1 MNTKEKFLLQLNKF
15 KNKKFEFSAVS
26 DIRDVLDNSRVSDEV
41 TEALD
46 LAEEQHA
53 IAELKLMDMS
63 DGYKKSWDMFME
75 LKGEIEGLG
84 LDIPSEVDS
93 LGREVDELLDVIS
106 DLKSR
111 LENNF

>member
-75 LKGEIEGLG
+75 IEGLG